1 MSLGS
6 LGEMPI
12 KRLRFLTARS
22 QFAGASES
30 AEVTFLPMEAI
41 GDQGDLDLSNVRRSE
56 DVQSGYSRFR
66 DGDVV
71 IAKITPCF
79 ENGKGAL
86 IRGTLTGIGYGTTE
100 LHVLTPGPEV
110 DGHFLY
116 YVTMS
121 PRFRNLGQASMTG
134 AAGQQRVSEE
144 FVRDFRIP
152 VPPLSQ
158 QRAIANYLDCET
170 SRLDALVAAK
180 ERLLELLAEK
190 RRALITRAVTR
201 GLDPCATLR
210 DSGLPWLG
218 KIPAHWKL
226 VPLRFLVEIFG
237 GATPNTGNAELWDG
251 EIPWVSPK
259 DMKQIEIGDAIDHVT
274 PLALSS
280 SALRLIEDPVVLI
293 VVRGMILAHSFPTA
307 VTTRPVTI
315 NQDMKALRCRE
326 FLAPHFLRDFF
337 RGLENQFVSL
347 AEESAHGTRKLES
360 EVLSR
365 YEICVPPLDEQHAIV
380 SYISEQTANLEA
392 LTCATERTITLL
404 KARRTALIAAAVTG
418 KIDVEGPA

>member
-1 MSLGS
+1 
-6 LGEMPI
+6 MPI

-134 AAGQQRVSEE
+134 AAGQQRVPEE

-158 QRAIANYLDCET
+158 QRTIANYLDCET

-190 RRALITRAVTR
+190 RRALITRSVTR
-201 GLDPCATLR
+201 GLDPRARLR
-210 DSGLPWLG
+210 DSGIPWLG
-218 KIPAHWKL
+218 EIPAHWETGSIR
-226 VPLRFLVEIFG
+226 RF
-237 GATPNTGNAELWDG
+237 ATMKTGHTPDRKQTEYWRDC
-251 EIPWVSPK
+251 EIPWFTLADVWQLRN
-259 DMKQIEIGDAIDHVT
+259 DREIYLRETKERISELGLRNSAAEFLPAGTVIFSRT
-274 PLALSS
+274 ASIGFSGIMPLPMATTQDFWNWIPGSKLSS
-280 SALRLIEDPVVLI
+280 EYLLYVFRAMRPEFERLAFGSTH
-293 VVRGMILAHSFPTA
+293 R
-307 VTTRPVTI
+307 TI
-315 NQDMKALRCRE
+315 YQPEA
-326 FLAPHFLRDFF
+326 A
-337 RGLENQFVSL
+337 SL
-347 AEESAHGTRKLES
+347 QIA
-360 EVLSR
+360 
-365 YEICVPPLDEQHAIV
+365 VPPLKEQRVIV
-380 SYISEQTANLEA
+380 DYIARETAKLDLVRE
-392 LTCATERTITLL
+392 ATERTITLL
-404 KARRTALIAAAVTG
+404 KERRSALIAAAVTG